1 MPSVT
6 RNFVVSALLSS
17 ALLQPA
23 LAGPDVILGELDNLR
38 EYARTDAIAAFSV
51 ATTSCNA
58 GDTVLKWDPLPAN
71 THPVITMNLYRLYD
85 GRMVQIGQSWAKHG
99 IFALQHDVCNLGCQP
114 ASGNGLGVGC
124 SDPYGAMTNQ
134 GPILGTRSEVS
145 PFTGRFDGSSANDHQ
160 SHDHSDGISHGLQV
174 PHIELGKP
182 DARYFV
188 EGHYITPDDALA
200 GNGTNNASYREVGI
214 SETEQGWLVSNKGLT
229 IREKSAIE
237 AWEGAHISKIDT
249 GDDGRIVLASKVT
262 QLEGGQFRYDY
273 AVYNMNSDR
282 GIRALRLPLGEAAIS
297 NVGSSAPLS
306 HGEAWSNDPW
316 SVAMSQGSL
325 SWSTAR
331 HADDPN
337 ANAVRWGT
345 TYSFWFESPHPP
357 QMGLASLQRFKLG
370 TGSGTLTAEVHVPA
384 DTGENKVLSG
394 VNNRP
399 PEELSEEGRLL
410 FGRALDYAPSTV
422 DNAVLFAQLKTSM
435 AERRRFG
442 WKVVEAMLQPHE
454 VLLAEGEEPVD
465 VPRWQTWYEGT
476 GQPNEI
482 QPMLELYFDKLKA
495 NPGADLSELAD
506 QTLNDFG
513 QKKLAERLTD
523 ERFEKV
529 LLQFIGRSEVPA
541 EFEGR
546 GNTIFSPS
554 FMQHVMEN
562 AQAIEN

>member
-99 IFALQHDVCNLGCQP
+99 FFALQHDVCNLGCQP

-145 PFTGRFDGSSANDHQ
+145 PFTGRFDGASANDHQ

-188 EGHYITPDDALA
+188 EGYYITPDDALA

-214 SETEQGWLVSNKGLT
+214 SEREQGWLVSNKGLT

-262 QLEGGQFRYDY
+262 QL
-273 AVYNMNSDR
+273 
-282 GIRALRLPLGEAAIS
+282 
-297 NVGSSAPLS
+297 
-306 HGEAWSNDPW
+306 
-316 SVAMSQGSL
+316 
-325 SWSTAR
+325 
-331 HADDPN
+331 
-337 ANAVRWGT
+337 
-345 TYSFWFESPHPP
+345 
-357 QMGLASLQRFKLG
+357 
-370 TGSGTLTAEVHVPA
+370 
-384 DTGENKVLSG
+384 
-394 VNNRP
+394 
-399 PEELSEEGRLL
+399 
-410 FGRALDYAPSTV
+410 
-422 DNAVLFAQLKTSM
+422 
-435 AERRRFG
+435 
-442 WKVVEAMLQPHE
+442 
-454 VLLAEGEEPVD
+454 
-465 VPRWQTWYEGT
+465 
-476 GQPNEI
+476 
-482 QPMLELYFDKLKA
+482 
-495 NPGADLSELAD
+495 
-506 QTLNDFG
+506 
-513 QKKLAERLTD
+513 
-523 ERFEKV
+523 
-529 LLQFIGRSEVPA
+529 
-541 EFEGR
+541 
-546 GNTIFSPS
+546 
-554 FMQHVMEN
+554 
-562 AQAIEN
+562 

>member
-1 MPSVT
+1 M
-6 RNFVVSALLSS
+6 
-17 ALLQPA
+17 
-23 LAGPDVILGELDNLR
+23 
-38 EYARTDAIAAFSV
+38 
-51 ATTSCNA
+51 
-58 GDTVLKWDPLPAN
+58 
-71 THPVITMNLYRLYD
+71 
-85 GRMVQIGQSWAKHG
+85 
-99 IFALQHDVCNLGCQP
+99 
-114 ASGNGLGVGC
+114 
-124 SDPYGAMTNQ
+124 
-134 GPILGTRSEVS
+134 
-145 PFTGRFDGSSANDHQ
+145 
-160 SHDHSDGISHGLQV
+160 
-174 PHIELGKP
+174 
-182 DARYFV
+182 
-188 EGHYITPDDALA
+188 
-200 GNGTNNASYREVGI
+200 
-214 SETEQGWLVSNKGLT
+214 
-229 IREKSAIE
+229 
-237 AWEGAHISKIDT
+237 
-249 GDDGRIVLASKVT
+249 
-262 QLEGGQFRYDY
+262 
-273 AVYNMNSDR
+273 
-282 GIRALRLPLGEAAIS
+282 
-297 NVGSSAPLS
+297 
-306 HGEAWSNDPW
+306 
-316 SVAMSQGSL
+316 
-325 SWSTAR
+325 
-331 HADDPN
+331 
-337 ANAVRWGT
+337 RWGT

-410 FGRALDYAPSTV
+410 VGRALDYAPSTV

-562 AQAIEN
+562 AQAIENCARDIPGDRPPPAPDNFSHCFPEFPRSAVMVKTRWQNLSEGAIQSHDTSGTALSAVIVDSMINATWPPVPATENPDNDEIYVNISKEGTRWGLTGIHFVTKDVREWVWVSLWWNPNADNDFGADRPASIAQFNDGVWDNYKMCVVSSFAEGDAEPWKAYETSQPSLSDALQKSFEATKRQVVAAPHSEITTWCSNPFIEFHAGNARTSCIGCHQYSQTDTAFGAVLNGVVPQFGRSRNRLNFPPDFSFAIPFEFNGPGRAIARARTAAQFDW